1 MIMNRSLQFA
11 TRPVLTVLL
20 LLLVLAA
27 TVCLPGRSQ
36 AQMLYTDSG
45 TFTWGTKNVWST
57 SSSGPFTSAWT
68 AYDFA
73 DFKGPAGTVAVSG
86 VQQLNGVQFE
96 VTGYVIDGGTLQI
109 GNPSSPPAYFNVVS
123 GGTVAINSAFL
134 EGSGNVQ
141 PVDFGTSSRM
151 RAR

>member
-27 TVCLPGRSQ
+27 TFCLPGRSQ
-36 AQMLYTDSG
+36 AQTLYTDSG
-45 TFTWGTKNVWST
+45 TFTWGTNNVWST
-57 SSSGPFTSAWT
+57 SSSGPFTSAWS

-96 VTGYVIDGGTLQI
+96 VTGYVINGGTLQI
-109 GNPSSPPAYFNVVS
+109 GSPASPQAYINAVS
-123 GGTVAINSAFL
+123 GGTVTINSAL
-134 EGSGNVQ
+134 EGSNNNAAMN
-141 PVDFGTSSRM
+141 F
-151 RAR
+151 ARRVPMPAR